1 MTGLRPVAELM
12 YMDFALMAS
21 DQISNQAAKWHY
33 MSGATVEVPLVYRAS
48 VGGGKGYGG
57 QHSQTLE
64 SMFTHI
70 PGLYV
75 LYPATPADAKGMLK
89 SAIRDNNPVMFVESQ
104 LLYNVKGPVPEGEH
118 LVPLGVADV
127 KRSGRD
133 VTIVTWGPALQDCM
147 KAAEALALAK
157 IDAEVVDLRS
167 LVPLDMETVLASVR
181 KTGRCV
187 VVSQAVNIG
196 SFTGEIASRIMAEAF
211 DSLDAPVLRVGAKD
225 GIAPQAYVL
234 EKAFLPGADDVVQ
247 AVKQLF

>member
-1 MTGLRPVAELM
+1 
-12 YMDFALMAS
+12 
-21 DQISNQAAKWHY
+21 
-33 MSGATVEVPLVYRAS
+33 
-48 VGGGKGYGG
+48 
-57 QHSQTLE
+57 
-64 SMFTHI
+64 
-70 PGLYV
+70 

-89 SAIRDNNPVMFVESQ
+89 SAIRDNNPVLFVESQ

-118 LVPLGVADV
+118 LVPIGVADV
-127 KRSGRD
+127 KRPGRD
-133 VTIVTWGPALQDCM
+133 LTIVTWGPALLDCL
-147 KAAEALALAK
+147 KAAETLSEAK

-187 VVSQAVNIG
+187 VVSQCVGIG

-234 EKAFLPGADDVVQ
+234 EKAFLPNADDVVK
-247 AVKQLF
+247 AAKSLF

>member
-1 MTGLRPVAELM
+1 
-12 YMDFALMAS
+12 MAS

-33 MSGATVEVPLVYRAS
+33 MSGATVEVPLVIRAS

-75 LYPATPADAKGMLK
+75 IYPATPADAKGLLK
-89 SAIRDNNPVMFVESQ
+89 SAIRDNNPILFVESQ
-104 LLYNVKGPVPEGEH
+104 LLYNIKGAVPEGDV
-118 LVPLGVADV
+118 LLPLGVADV
-127 KRSGRD
+127 KRAGTD
-133 VTIVTWGPALQDCM
+133 LTLVTWGPALHDCL
-147 KAAEALALAK
+147 KAAELLAAAGTS
-157 IDAEVVDLRS
+157 AEVIDLRS
-167 LVPLDMETVLASVR
+167 LVPLDMETVLTSVR

-187 VVSQAVNIG
+187 VASQAVDIG

-211 DSLDAPVLRVGAKD
+211 DSLDAPVLRVGAKN

-234 EKAFLPGADDVVQ
+234 EQAFLPNASDIV
-247 AVKQLF
+247 AACKEIL